1 MKTVCVFYQT
11 LNLQHMEVLS
21 PRNHKFLLKI
31 SAEEN
36 ALRLCHALP
45 KLGGVLAQDSES
57 SDLDVFI
64 CSSTQRDPEMHSD
77 SNSNFPP
84 FSPHRSTTRSDSPN
98 DILFLFSGE
107 SDNELPSGKHRQRC
121 QITSSSAEEG
131 DLMGMSFEDALTSY
145 ETTRVKKKGKKHGR
159 KNFQSSLFKADKK
172 DGMKKRG
179 DKGRSRWSPDDRDHT
194 CAHKNSCHESTLT
207 GKPSGEITTGPR
219 NVLLKKVPSLK
230 LVKANISISRQSS
243 KSDASSSPDPSTT
256 SHDHATMS
264 CDSVSVSSHHPVT
277 MSHDSTTDR
286 PVIQKEGKG
295 KGKARRGSVSSP
307 PSHHPCGPYINL
319 SRLSLEL
326 KQAATL
332 SSHSS
337 HKKPTDHKSISC
349 RKEVRLPHTTNKKD
363 AEKVKTGSSKHSR
376 GRGTEQV
383 KGNRL
388 HSKEVRGFKERSRE
402 KVVGSSS
409 KSEVRGTK
417 GKGREGQVSTSSSH
431 SGENYCEGK
440 ASVATHQIRTTNFG
454 RI

>member
-1 MKTVCVFYQT
+1 
-11 LNLQHMEVLS
+11 
-21 PRNHKFLLKI
+21 
-31 SAEEN
+31 
-36 ALRLCHALP
+36 
-45 KLGGVLAQDSES
+45 
-57 SDLDVFI
+57 
-64 CSSTQRDPEMHSD
+64 
-77 SNSNFPP
+77 
-84 FSPHRSTTRSDSPN
+84 
-98 DILFLFSGE
+98 
-107 SDNELPSGKHRQRC
+107 
-121 QITSSSAEEG
+121 
-131 DLMGMSFEDALTSY
+131 MGMSFEDALTSY

-332 SSHSS
+332 SSHLMAATTFVS
-337 HKKPTDHKSISC
+337 HGIWSHGSDFTHCIPFPVDFCHTRLRGGPRVATIMKLVLSKHI
-349 RKEVRLPHTTNKKD
+349 LPHLSIKQFTCSNNVPHSWN
-363 AEKVKTGSSKHSR
+363 ALKT
-376 GRGTEQV
+376 
-383 KGNRL
+383 
-388 HSKEVRGFKERSRE
+388 
-402 KVVGSSS
+402 
-409 KSEVRGTK
+409 
-417 GKGREGQVSTSSSH
+417 
-431 SGENYCEGK
+431 
-440 ASVATHQIRTTNFG
+440 
-454 RI
+454 